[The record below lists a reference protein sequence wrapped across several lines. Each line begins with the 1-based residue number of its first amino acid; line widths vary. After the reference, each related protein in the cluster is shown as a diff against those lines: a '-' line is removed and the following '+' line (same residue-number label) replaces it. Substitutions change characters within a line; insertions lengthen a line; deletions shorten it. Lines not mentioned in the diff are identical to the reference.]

1 MMKRLLLIAVSLV
14 LCFCLAVK
22 AEIYEEGACGEYVDW
37 QIETNGV
44 LTISGFGRMWDYPG
58 QGTCTGV
65 PWCDFKYFLKTVVIT
80 GEVTYVG
87 QDAFKFS
94 DLLES
99 VIIGDSVTEIG
110 SGAFYDDYA
119 LKNVTIG
126 NGVTT
131 IGVNAFV
138 GCSALENVTMGDHVT
153 TINSGAFGGCSSLKS
168 ITLPDSLTS
177 IDYHAFSG
185 CKSFTSVVIPASVS
199 YINETAF
206 SGCSSLESLSV
217 SDENQYYSVMNG
229 ILFNK
234 KLTSLLMCPETKTS
248 AIIPESV
255 TFITDSAFAGCDSMK
270 SVSLGNDYA
279 VSLFR
284 SLFNYQKIE
293 HVSLGNG
300 VTIIGDDVFT
310 DCDKLQ
316 FNEEDNGLF
325 LGTEDNPRYA
335 LIRTKDKSITS
346 LTLDEHTKVIANS
359 AFEDCSRLSSMTIPS
374 GVTSIGNKTF
384 FHCSSLVSVII
395 PDSVVSIGINAFG
408 GCSALKSVSIPASVT
423 NISRHAFNDCDDGD
437 YYGCSSVSTVSYAGL
452 HDPGE
457 YGYQSC
463 SFIFSCQ
470 TSVTVTDDYQD
481 DFFCGISIL
490 IDSAMRYEVSI
501 LVWFLLAAFV
511 FFN

>member
-1 MMKRLLLIAVSLV
+1 MKRLLLIAVSLAS
-14 LCFCLAVK
+14 CFCLAVK
-22 AEIYEEGACGEYVDW
+22 ASIYEEGACGEYVNW

-87 QDAFKFS
+87 RDAFKFS
-94 DLLES
+94 DVLES

-110 SGAFYDDYA
+110 AGAFYDDYA

-126 NGVTT
+126 SGVTT
-131 IGVNAFV
+131 IGTNAFAS
-138 GCSALENVTMGDHVT
+138 CSALEKVIMGDHVT
-153 TINSGAFGGCSSLKS
+153 SINSGAFGGCSSLKA

-177 IDYHAFSG
+177 IDSGAFSG
-185 CKSFTSVVIPASVS
+185 CKLFTSVVIPASVS

-217 SDENQYYSVMNG
+217 SDENQYYSVVDG

-234 KLTSLLMCPETKTS
+234 NLTSLVMCLATKTS

-255 TFITDSAFAGCDSMK
+255 TYIADYAFAACDSMK

-279 VSLFR
+279 LSLFR

-300 VTIIGDDVFT
+300 VTIIGDGVFT
-310 DCDKLQ
+310 DCNKLQ

-335 LIRTKDKSITS
+335 LVRTKDKSITS
-346 LTLDEHTKVIANS
+346 LTLDENTKVIANS
-359 AFEDCSRLSSMTIPS
+359 AFEDCSMLSSMIIPS
-374 GVTSIGNKTF
+374 SITSIGNKTF
-384 FHCSSLVSVII
+384 YHCTSLASVTI
-395 PDSVVSIGINAFG
+395 PDSVVSIGFRAFG
-408 GCSALKSVSIPASVT
+408 GCNALKSVSIPASVT
-423 NISRHAFNDCDDGD
+423 NISRHAFNDCGDGD
-437 YYGCSSVSTVSYAGL
+437 SGCSSVSSVSYAGL

-457 YGYQSC
+457 NDYYGCYY
-463 SFIFSCQ
+463 IFSCK

-481 DFFCGISIL
+481 DSFCGIMIL
-490 IDSAMRYEVSI
+490 KDSAMRYEVSI
-501 LVWFLLAAFV
+501 LVWLLLAALV